1 MKNTFTSRSTEI
13 ESANAA
19 QKSTST
25 PKILV
30 AEDADD
36 LREAMVL
43 VLLEKGYM
51 VQAAR
56 DGYEATQVFPEFE
69 PDLVVLDMRMPKMSG
84 PTTCAAIRQ
93 ISQVPIIMFTSTND
107 ATEVKDAI
115 LKGATDFILKSTG
128 VNELTDRIAFHLGNP
143 STKIPTGKNAVPA
156 SPIQQSVS
164 ATPAPSAS
172 KLTSTTLI
180 IDPDEKSR
188 EVIKAVLNRLNQN
201 AIEASTAGEAIREF
215 EQHKPQIIIT
225 EWSLPDMDGYGMLN
239 EIAQSSKARNLT
251 KLIMSNRLTPEA
263 ERKAQFIGISDF
275 LIKPLNGA
283 KVEIL
288 VADAVRT
295 ALRGMRRAA
304 KRAA

>member
-1 MKNTFTSRSTEI
+1 MI

-51 VQAAR
+51 VQAAS

-84 PTTCAAIRQ
+84 PTTCAVIRQ

-107 ATEVKDAI
+107 AAEVKDAI

-128 VNELTDRIAFHLGNP
+128 VNELTDRIAFHLGKP
-143 STKIPTGKNAVPA
+143 STKIPTGKNAVTA
-156 SPIQQSVS
+156 GPIQQSVS
-164 ATPAPSAS
+164 VAPAP
-172 KLTSTTLI
+172 
-180 IDPDEKSR
+180 
-188 EVIKAVLNRLNQN
+188 
-201 AIEASTAGEAIREF
+201 
-215 EQHKPQIIIT
+215 
-225 EWSLPDMDGYGMLN
+225 
-239 EIAQSSKARNLT
+239 
-251 KLIMSNRLTPEA
+251 
-263 ERKAQFIGISDF
+263 
-275 LIKPLNGA
+275 
-283 KVEIL
+283 
-288 VADAVRT
+288 
-295 ALRGMRRAA
+295 
-304 KRAA
+304 